1 MNKRLF
7 VFLSLALLFGACA
20 GGKGKVNFKKPESV
34 ALAFIKSI
42 GTLDIAAAKNV
53 ATEDTKSVLGILETM
68 TSVMPQEEK
77 DKMIEESSAEI
88 SLIKKATCTTNDDI
102 AKCTV
107 CCNKDGESTP
117 EPITLK
123 KVDNKWLVDMSKEQL
138 MQGKK

>member
-7 VFLSLALLFGACA
+7 VFLAFALFLSACA
-20 GGKGKVNFKKPESV
+20 SNKGKVNFKKPESV
-34 ALAFIKSI
+34 ALNFIKSI
-42 GTLDIAAAKNV
+42 GQLDIVAAKNV

-68 TSVMPQEEK
+68 TATMPQDEK
-77 DKMIEESSAEI
+77 DKMIKESAGEI
-88 SLIKKATCTTNDDI
+88 DLIKKATCTTNDDI

-107 CCNKDGESTP
+107 CCDKEGASTP

-123 KVDNKWLVDMSKEQL
+123 KVNNKWLVDMSKEQL

>member
-1 MNKRLF
+1 MNKKII
-7 VFLSLALLFGACA
+7 VFLAFALFLGACA
-20 GGKGKVNFKKPESV
+20 GSKGKVNFKKPESV

-42 GTLDIAAAKNV
+42 GTLDV
-53 ATEDTKSVLGILETM
+53 ATEDTKAVLSLLETM
-68 TSVMPQEEK
+68 TAAMPQNEK
-77 DKMIEESSAEI
+77 DEIIKEASSEMDM
-88 SLIKKATCTTNDDI
+88 IKKANCTTNDDI

-123 KVDNKWLVDMSKEQL
+123 KINNKWLVDMSKEQL